1 MIRKNKELN
10 SNIKFYH
17 TIILGCLFSSL
28 LILNSNYVNSQREQE
43 KLNKEKK
50 KIFDK
55 IIYGRYLEGEE
66 DGAEKKSGT
75 EQVCERGS
83 QELKDYYKT
92 GDLTKIKL
100 DDKTLNVKTKIQII

>member
-1 MIRKNKELN
+1 MILNKAMIRKNKELN

-50 KIFDK
+50 K
-55 IIYGRYLEGEE
+55 Y
-66 DGAEKKSGT
+66 
-75 EQVCERGS
+75 
-83 QELKDYYKT
+83 
-92 GDLTKIKL
+92 LTKLFMEDI
-100 DDKTLNVKTKIQII
+100 